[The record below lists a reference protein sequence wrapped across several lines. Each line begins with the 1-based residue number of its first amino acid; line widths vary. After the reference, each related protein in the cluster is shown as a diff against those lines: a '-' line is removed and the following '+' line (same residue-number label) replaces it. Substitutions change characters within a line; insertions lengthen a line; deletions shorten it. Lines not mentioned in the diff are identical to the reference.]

1 MYIYQ
6 KERKY
11 LDFRSRIHDKFGSIV
26 QVELGTLLTMPP
38 LTKNLLKKCQISY
51 FILCS
56 FGKHFERNKSDQ
68 ISQKRLIHTSACTN
82 FGICLILW
90 EFLRYSVFTL
100 MVSNW
105 WDILLYHGGLYVS
118 VRPKLGFGIGNRNQ
132 DQVSESVS
140 GPELFLPKPKLSI
153 WYRYLEF
160 WMKNEN
166 ILHLAAVNGHLKLF
180 PIVL

>member
-1 MYIYQ
+1 MYSFANFLVHILTKYWFKNCHFLKKKVFLKEKQLCTMYIYQ

-82 FGICLILW
+82 FGICLIL
-90 EFLRYSVFTL
+90 
-100 MVSNW
+100 
-105 WDILLYHGGLYVS
+105 
-118 VRPKLGFGIGNRNQ
+118 
-132 DQVSESVS
+132 
-140 GPELFLPKPKLSI
+140 
-153 WYRYLEF
+153 
-160 WMKNEN
+160 
-166 ILHLAAVNGHLKLF
+166 
-180 PIVL
+180 

>member
-1 MYIYQ
+1 MYSFANSLVHILTKYWFNHCHFKRKFFLKKSNYVQCMHIYQ

-82 FGICLILW
+82 FGICLIL
-90 EFLRYSVFTL
+90 
-100 MVSNW
+100 
-105 WDILLYHGGLYVS
+105 
-118 VRPKLGFGIGNRNQ
+118 
-132 DQVSESVS
+132 
-140 GPELFLPKPKLSI
+140 
-153 WYRYLEF
+153 
-160 WMKNEN
+160 
-166 ILHLAAVNGHLKLF
+166 
-180 PIVL
+180 